1 MALLMFDLDKKNALS
16 KLDKSKIGEIDKDIK
31 PLVDLINSKENY
43 YTTSSCSGRICLTLK
58 STDSKKNQTEWL
70 LKKHDTVSFDE
81 IKKALSSYKEN
92 DLWFEQEPFIL
103 HVACRTIDDAN
114 KFLNKVRSVG
124 LKRSGIISLK
134 KIIIEI
140 IGTEEITTIIGRDGR
155 VVADNDFLQLLIEQ
169 ANYNFRRNNNKLKN
183 LLNLLSD

>member
-1 MALLMFDLDKKNALS
+1 MFDLDKKNALE

-31 PLVDLINSKENY
+31 PLVNLINSKENY

-58 STDSKKNQTEWL
+58 PKDLKKNEVEWL
-70 LKKHDTVSFDE
+70 LEKHDTVSFDE
-81 IKKALSSYKEN
+81 IKKALSSYKKD

-103 HVACRTIDDAN
+103 HVACRTVDDARLLLDN
-114 KFLNKVRSVG
+114 VRAIG

-134 KIIIEI
+134 KITVEV

-155 VVADNDFLQLLIEQ
+155 VFTEDNYLKLLIEQ
-169 ANYNFRRNNNKLKN
+169 ANYNFKRNNNKLKN
-183 LLNLLSD
+183 LLSLLNN